1 MVDELIYVY
10 CISDSPLLVDSI
22 SDQNDLKCLNFH
34 EFYAFVKQVSSD
46 EFSEEN
52 LNKNF
57 ADLPWI
63 ELHARNHIRIIGEV
77 MKNRVVIPFK
87 FGTIFNSKE
96 SLGKFIHKYSTSL
109 NENLK
114 NIKGKEEW
122 SVKIYCNYTLLNEQI
137 IELSEDVNN
146 LEQEILSS
154 KPGKAFLLKRKKV
167 ELIEKEV
174 EKIIQLSGQTCYEE
188 LASLSELTQINKLL
202 PKEASDRTESM
213 ILNISCFVNQV
224 KVNEFLGAIV
234 ELQKKYKKIG
244 FDMSTAG
251 PWPPFSFT
259 SIKEK

>member
-1 MVDELIYVY
+1 MVNELIYVY
-10 CISDSPLLVDSI
+10 CISDSLLLADSI
-22 SDQNDLKCLNFH
+22 SDQNDLKCLKFH
-34 EFYAFVKQVSSD
+34 EFYAIVKQVSSD

-77 MKNRVVIPFK
+77 MKNRTVIPFK
-87 FGTIFNSKE
+87 FGTIFNSEE
-96 SLGKFIHKYSTSL
+96 SLLEFIHKYSSSL

-122 SVKIYCNYTLLNEQI
+122 SVKIYCNYTLLNNQI
-137 IELSEDVNN
+137 TELSEDVYN
-146 LEQEILSS
+146 LEQEILNS

-174 EKIIQLSGQTCYEE
+174 QKVIQLSGQTCYEE
-188 LASLSELTQINKLL
+188 LARLSELTQINKLL
-202 PKEASDRTESM
+202 PEEISEKTDSM
-213 ILNISCFVNQV
+213 ILNISCFVSQV
-224 KVNEFLGAIV
+224 RVSEFLDAFD

-244 FDMSTAG
+244 FDMATAG

>member
-10 CISDSPLLVDSI
+10 CISDSLLLVDSI
-22 SDQNDLKCLNFH
+22 SDQNDLKCLKFH
-34 EFYAFVKQVSSD
+34 EFYAIVKQVSPD

-57 ADLPWI
+57 DDLPWI

-77 MKNRVVIPFK
+77 MENRTVIPFK
-87 FGTIFNSKE
+87 FGTIFNSEE
-96 SLGKFIHKYSTSL
+96 SLLKFIHKYSSSL

-114 NIKGKEEW
+114 NIEGKEEW

-137 IELSEDVNN
+137 TELSEDVNN
-146 LEQEILSS
+146 LEQEILNS

-174 EKIIQLSGQTCYEE
+174 QKVVQLSGQTCYEE

-202 PKEASDRTESM
+202 PEEISEKKDSM
-213 ILNISCFVNQV
+213 ILNISCFVSQV
-224 KVNEFLGAIV
+224 RVNKFLNAFD

-244 FDMSTAG
+244 FNMATAG